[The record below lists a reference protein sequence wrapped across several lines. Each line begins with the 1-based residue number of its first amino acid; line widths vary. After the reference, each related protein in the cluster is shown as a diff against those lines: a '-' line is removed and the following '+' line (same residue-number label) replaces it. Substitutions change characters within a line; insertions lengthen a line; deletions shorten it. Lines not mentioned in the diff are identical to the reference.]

1 MAVCVVITTLSSPLL
16 AQDCIPNNITLST
29 PADVDDFQDNH
40 GPCDRV
46 VGNLDLD
53 GADIEN
59 LDGLSGLVEVGNLR
73 FLFTTELHDLS
84 GLSGLASI
92 DGSLFFTDCH
102 ALTSVDGLSS
112 LTSVG
117 DVVRFSFMNAL
128 QDLDGLSSLN
138 AVGSV
143 WLEFNTALTNIDGL
157 SSITSVDGPVIL
169 ESNTELLDLD
179 GFSGLESVGGTF
191 TMLDQQKLTN
201 IEGLSPLISVGG
213 DFRMENNP
221 LLAHC
226 KSLRRLLDNN
236 DDGVPGPGPGAG
248 GVPDVGGDVTIGNN
262 LPGCN
267 SVDDIVDPIFADGF
281 ESAENTVTVVDDP
294 ANDVGKF
301 TSIAIASDGFPV
313 ISYRDDTDGALK
325 VAKCHDL
332 ACAGGNETITVVDDP
347 AGNVTYTSV
356 SIGPDDLPIVA
367 YNSGTLLVA
376 VKCDDEACAGG
387 GETFTTVDFSDIG
400 LGFYLSMVHG
410 ADGFPVMSYYDD
422 DADQLRVAKCNDIA
436 CAGEDE
442 TITIVDSATFS
453 GSYTSIAIG
462 NDDFPVI
469 SYHDLSGDLK
479 VAKCNDPA
487 CAGEDETI
495 SVVDAPEGENVGEH
509 TSIAVGQD
517 GFPVISY
524 YNQTNGELTVAKC
537 NDMACSGGDET
548 ISVVD
553 GSVNT
558 AGLYTSIAIAD
569 DGLPVISYYAQTL
582 FTDGFLRIAKCND
595 PACTGGDET
604 ITTADDPT
612 NGVVGTHTSIA
623 IGSDGLPVV
632 SYADSLAG
640 KLKVLHC
647 GTPDCD
653 RL

>member
-1 MAVCVVITTLSSPLL
+1 MAVCVVITTLSSPLW
-16 AQDCIPNNITLST
+16 AQDCIPDDITLST

-46 VGNLDLD
+46 VGNLDID

-59 LDGLSGLVEVGNLR
+59 VDGLSGLVQVGNLR
-73 FLFTTELHDLS
+73 FLFTSELDDLS
-84 GLSGLASI
+84 GLSSLASV

-102 ALTSVDGLSS
+102 ALTGVDGLSS
-112 LTSVG
+112 LSSVG

-138 AVGSV
+138 AAGSV

-157 SSITSVDGPVIL
+157 SSIPSVDGPVIL
-169 ESNTELLDLD
+169 ESNTVLLNLD
-179 GFSGLESVGGTF
+179 GFSGLTSVGGAF

-201 IEGLSPLISVGG
+201 IEGLSSLISVGG
-213 DFRMENNP
+213 DFRMEHNP
-221 LLAHC
+221 LLTHC
-226 KSLRRLLDNN
+226 KSLSPLLDNE
-236 DDGVPGPGPGAG
+236 DDADPGPGPGAG
-248 GVPDVGGDVTIGNN
+248 GVPDVGGAVTIGNN

-267 SVDDIVDPIFADGF
+267 SVDEIINPILADGF
-281 ESAENTVTVVDDP
+281 ESPRNTVTVVDDP
-294 ANDVGKF
+294 VNQVGDF
-301 TSIAIASDGFPV
+301 TSIAISADGYPV
-313 ISYRDDTDGALK
+313 ISYRDATAGALK

-347 AGNVTYTSV
+347 PGNVSYTSI
-356 SIGPDDLPIVA
+356 SIGPDGLPIVA

-376 VKCDDEACAGG
+376 VKCNDEACAGG

-422 DADQLRVAKCNDIA
+422 DADQLRVAKCNDMA

-442 TITIVDSATFS
+442 TITIVDSAVFS

-462 NDDFPVI
+462 DDDFPVI

-487 CAGEDETI
+487 CAGGDETI
-495 SVVDAPEGENVGEH
+495 SVVDAPVGENVGEH
-509 TSIAVGQD
+509 TSIAVGDD

-524 YNQTNGELTVAKC
+524 YNQTMGELTVAKC
-537 NDMACSGGDET
+537 NDVACTGGDET

-553 GSVNT
+553 DSVNQ

-569 DGLPVISYYAQTL
+569 DGLPVISYYAQTF

-595 PACTGGDET
+595 PACSGGDET
-604 ITTADDPT
+604 ITTADDP
-612 NGVVGTHTSIA
+612 NSGVVGTHSSIA

-632 SYADSLAG
+632 SYADSLADR
-640 KLKVLHC
+640 LKVLHC
-647 GTPDCD
+647 GTPNCG
-653 RL
+653 RP